1 MQHTTIY
8 LQATREEQ
16 KGNPESEKSLRMC
29 IKDEHE
35 NPMKSY
41 KVRSFNK
48 NVINDKCLEIN
59 EILNINSKKGD
70 SLELYEQLKMKG
82 RSLCDDLLTPEHK
95 KELRKTK
102 ASYLILDIDDHL
114 VHIPWELLFIDNCF
128 LCERFAVGR
137 LVKTRQDIVESEKR
151 RLSLPLKMWILANPN
166 GDLASAAS
174 EGLDIFTHMNLSNG
188 KTRTIEAILESHITL
203 DQIKDQIRNYD
214 ILHFAGHATYDSQEP
229 GNSGWKLSEKKLGAN
244 DIKNMAGGKAL
255 PAIVF
260 SNACQSAKTDEWDID
275 KIPANSSFGLANAFM
290 HAGAR
295 HYIGTFGK
303 IPDPSGGKFA
313 QLFYDQLNASQ
324 SIGMALR
331 NARQL
336 LKADSS
342 SIWANYLMYG
352 DPREIYIDHTP
363 ESNSPIRIDD
373 HSQHKPGIQ
382 YEQARLRSDQSQA
395 NEALTDKHLDSDP
408 EKINQQHNIQ
418 QNKTTR
424 FSKNIKIAVS
434 IMLIVLIL
442 FGSMLYRNF
451 FVGKV
456 EDEWTSKPMTMA
468 VVFNAKTEH
477 VAPEKAN
484 ILCQSIM
491 MELKAYARFILL
503 ERIDIDI
510 LKEELD
516 LWMSNYVTSEK
527 KIKPDLY
534 QAQFLL
540 IIDVKGSDKLN
551 QSDDSNEMGQ
561 ENATIFIR
569 LLSTQKGK
577 VIKLLNETLNP
588 GSILAQ
594 RQRISSQLI
603 GKLKERYPRRGIITR
618 ETDKQIEMNIG
629 SHVGVQIGQQYKV
642 LKGMAIFEVDSVAL
656 DISYLKFQ
664 TSHRKLMSGWKVV
677 EVSN

>member
-1 MQHTTIY
+1 MQHKTIY

-16 KGNPESEKSLRMC
+16 KGNPESEKSLRVC
-29 IKDEHE
+29 IKDEYE
-35 NPMKSY
+35 NPIKSY
-41 KVRSFNK
+41 KIRSFNK
-48 NVINDKCLEIN
+48 NAINDKCLEIN
-59 EILNINSKKGD
+59 DILNINSKKGE

-82 RSLCDDLLTPEHK
+82 SSLCDDLLTPEHK

-102 ASYLILDIDDHL
+102 ATYLILDIDDHL

-137 LVKTRQDIVESEKR
+137 LVETRQDIVESKKR
-151 RLSLPLKMWILANPN
+151 GLSLPLKMWILANPN

-174 EGLDIFTHMNLSNG
+174 EGLTIFKHMNRSIG
-188 KTRTIEAILESHITL
+188 KKRTIEANLESHITL
-203 DQIKDQIRNYD
+203 EQMKDQIRNYD
-214 ILHFAGHATYDSQEP
+214 ILHFAGHATYDRQEP
-229 GNSGWKLSEKKLGAN
+229 GNSGWKLSEKKLVAN

-336 LKADSS
+336 LKENSS

-352 DPREIYIDHTP
+352 DPREIYINHTP
-363 ESNSPIRIDD
+363 ETNSTIRIDNN
-373 HSQHKPGIQ
+373 SQKKLDNQ
-382 YEQARLRSDQSQA
+382 NKQAILRSEKSHPS
-395 NEALTDKHLDSDP
+395 ETLTDKHLDSVS
-408 EKINQQHNIQ
+408 EINNQKQSIQ
-418 QNKTTR
+418 NNNTR
-424 FSKNIKIAVS
+424 YSKNIKIAVS
-434 IMLIVLIL
+434 IMFIAFFLLA
-442 FGSMLYRNF
+442 SMFYRTF
-451 FVGKV
+451 FFGKV

-468 VVFNAKTEH
+468 VVFNAKTDH
-477 VAPEKAN
+477 VEPEKAN

-516 LWMSNYVTSEK
+516 LWMSKYVTSEK

-534 QAQFLL
+534 QAEFIL
-540 IIDVKGSDKLN
+540 IIDVKGSDKVN
-551 QSDDSNEMGQ
+551 QSDDSNEMEQ
-561 ENATIFIR
+561 EFANIFIR
-569 LLSTQKGK
+569 LLSAEKGK
-577 VIKLLNETLNP
+577 IINLLNEKLKP

-594 RQRISSQLI
+594 RKRISSKLI
-603 GKLKERYPRRGIITR
+603 DKLKEKYPRCGLITR
-618 ETDKQIEMNIG
+618 VTDNKIVMNIG
-629 SHVGVQIGQQYKV
+629 SNIGVQIGQQYKV
-642 LKGMAIFEVDSVAL
+642 NEGVLVLKVNSVAS

-664 TSHRKLMSGWKVV
+664 TSHGKLLKGLKVI
-677 EVSN
+677 EITN